1 MPPKKELSILIPCYN
16 CQCVEL
22 VKGLVTQCEDIEGLR
37 YEVIVADDGSTDKHL
52 CLLNEELL
60 NLEHVRYITREK
72 NIGRACIRNFLV
84 QQATYEWVLFVDSDL
99 SIIREDYILS
109 YIQLDSTFLVAY
121 GSYEV
126 GNENTTNLRYL
137 YEKDAAPK
145 HTMEQRKLHPYHHLH
160 TANLMMK
167 RTTALTYPFDE
178 RFKRYG
184 FEDVLLGK
192 ELQEHNVCIAQI
204 NNPLLFDHFET
215 NDSYMEKTEEALQT
229 LYTFRNELSGFS
241 SLLTVSYHLRRWGL
255 HYLILFIFQQK
266 RRKWR
271 TILCGERPNLKLY
284 IIYKLGYFISL
295 F

>member
-1 MPPKKELSILIPCYN
+1 M
-16 CQCVEL
+16 
-22 VKGLVTQCEDIEGLR
+22 KGLVTQCEDIEGLR

-60 NLEHVRYITREK
+60 DLEHVRYITREK

-84 QQATYEWVLFVDSDL
+84 QQASYEWVLFVDSDL

-121 GSYEV
+121 GGYEV
-126 GNENTTNLRYL
+126 ENENTTNLRYL

-192 ELQEHNVCIAQI
+192 RLQEHNVCIAQI

-241 SLLTVSYHLRRWGL
+241 SLLTLNYHLRRWGL

-266 RRKWR
+266 REKWR
-271 TILCGERPNLKLY
+271 TILCGENPNLKLY
-284 IIYKLGYFISL
+284 MIYKLGYFISL

>member
-1 MPPKKELSILIPCYN
+1 M
-16 CQCVEL
+16 
-22 VKGLVTQCEDIEGLR
+22 KGLVTQCEDIEGLR

-60 NLEHVRYITREK
+60 DLEHVRYITREK

-121 GSYEV
+121 GGYEV

-145 HTMEQRKLHPYHHLH
+145 HTMEQRELHPYHHLH

-178 RFKRYG
+178 RFKHYG

-192 ELQEHNVCIAQI
+192 RLQEHNVCIAQM

-241 SLLTVSYHLRRWGL
+241 SFLTLTYHLRRWRL

-266 RRKWR
+266 REKWR
-271 TILCGERPNLKLY
+271 TILCGENPNLKLY
-284 IIYKLGYFISL
+284 MIYKLGYFISL

>member
-241 SLLTVSYHLRRWGL
+241 SLLTVNYHLRRWGL

>member
-1 MPPKKELSILIPCYN
+1 MPHKKELSILIPCYN
-16 CQCVEL
+16 CLCVEL

-241 SLLTVSYHLRRWGL
+241 SLLTFNYHLRKWGL

>member
-1 MPPKKELSILIPCYN
+1 MLPKKELSILIPCYN

-22 VKGLVTQCEDIEGLR
+22 VKRLVTQCEDIEGLR

-84 QQATYEWVLFVDSDL
+84 QQASYEWVLFVDSDL

-241 SLLTVSYHLRRWGL
+241 SLLTLNYHLRKWGL

>member
-192 ELQEHNVCIAQI
+192 RLQEHDVCIGQI

-241 SLLTVSYHLRRWGL
+241 SLLTLNYHLRRWGL

-266 RRKWR
+266 REKWR
-271 TILCGERPNLKLY
+271 TILCGENPNLKLY
-284 IIYKLGYFISL
+284 MIYKLGYFISL

>member
-22 VKGLVTQCEDIEGLR
+22 VKGLATQCEDIEGLR

-84 QQATYEWVLFVDSDL
+84 QQAAYEWVLFVDSDL
-99 SIIREDYILS
+99 SITRKDYILS

-192 ELQEHNVCIAQI
+192 RLQEHNVCIAQI
-204 NNPLLFDHFET
+204 DNPLLFDHFET

-271 TILCGERPNLKLY
+271 TILCGENPNLKLY
-284 IIYKLGYFISL
+284 MIYKLGCFISL

>member
-1 MPPKKELSILIPCYN
+1 MLPKKELSILIPCYN

-22 VKGLVTQCEDIEGLR
+22 VKGLVSQCEDIEGLR

-60 NLEHVRYITREK
+60 DLEHVRYITREK

-99 SIIREDYILS
+99 SITREDYILS

-121 GSYEV
+121 GGYEV

-145 HTMEQRKLHPYHHLH
+145 HTMEQRKFHPYLHLH

-241 SLLTVSYHLRRWGL
+241 SLLTLSYHLRRWGL

-271 TILCGERPNLKLY
+271 TILCGENPNLKLY
-284 IIYKLGYFISL
+284 MIYKLGYFISL

>member
-60 NLEHVRYITREK
+60 DLEHVRYITREK

-84 QQATYEWVLFVDSDL
+84 QQATYEWVLFVDSDMN
-99 SIIREDYILS
+99 IIREDYILS

-121 GSYEV
+121 GGYEV

-192 ELQEHNVCIAQI
+192 RLQEHDVCIGQI

-241 SLLTVSYHLRRWGL
+241 SLLTLNYHLRRWGL

-266 RRKWR
+266 REKWR
-271 TILCGERPNLKLY
+271 TILCGENPNLKLY
-284 IIYKLGYFISL
+284 MIYKLGYFISL

>member
-52 CLLNEELL
+52 CLLNDELL

-145 HTMEQRKLHPYHHLH
+145 HTMEQRKRHPYHHLH

-192 ELQEHNVCIAQI
+192 RLQEYNVCIAQI

-241 SLLTVSYHLRRWGL
+241 SLLTLNYHLRRWGL

-266 RRKWR
+266 RSKWR

>member
-1 MPPKKELSILIPCYN
+1 M
-16 CQCVEL
+16 
-22 VKGLVTQCEDIEGLR
+22 KGLVTQCEDIEGLR

-60 NLEHVRYITREK
+60 DLEHVRYITREK

-84 QQATYEWVLFVDSDL
+84 QQASYEWVLFVDSDMN
-99 SIIREDYILS
+99 IIREDYILS
-109 YIQLDSTFLVAY
+109 YIQLDSTILVAY
-121 GSYEV
+121 GGYEV

-192 ELQEHNVCIAQI
+192 RLQEHNVCIAQI

-241 SLLTVSYHLRRWGL
+241 SLLTLNYHLRRWGL

>member
-84 QQATYEWVLFVDSDL
+84 QQATYEWVLFVDSGL
-99 SIIREDYILS
+99 SSIREDYILN

-192 ELQEHNVCIAQI
+192 RLQEHDVCIGQI

-241 SLLTVSYHLRRWGL
+241 SLLTFNYHLRKWGL

>member
-60 NLEHVRYITREK
+60 DLEYVRYITREK

-84 QQATYEWVLFVDSDL
+84 QQATYEWVLFVDSDMN
-99 SIIREDYILS
+99 IIREDYILS

-121 GSYEV
+121 GGYEV

-192 ELQEHNVCIAQI
+192 RLQEHDVCIGQI

-229 LYTFRNELSGFS
+229 LCTFRNELSGFS
-241 SLLTVSYHLRRWGL
+241 SLLTLNYHLRRWGL
-255 HYLILFIFQQK
+255 HYLILFIFQKK

-271 TILCGERPNLKLY
+271 TILCGENPNLKLY
-284 IIYKLGYFISL
+284 MIYKLGYFISL

>member
-1 MPPKKELSILIPCYN
+1 MPHKKELSILIPCYN

-192 ELQEHNVCIAQI
+192 RLQEYNVCIAQI

-241 SLLTVSYHLRRWGL
+241 SLLTLNYHLRRWGL

>member
-1 MPPKKELSILIPCYN
+1 MPHKKELSILIPCYN
-16 CQCVEL
+16 CLCVEL

-192 ELQEHNVCIAQI
+192 RLQEHDVCIGQI

-241 SLLTVSYHLRRWGL
+241 SLLTFNYHLRKWGL

>member
-1 MPPKKELSILIPCYN
+1 
-16 CQCVEL
+16 

-60 NLEHVRYITREK
+60 DLEHVRYITREK

-99 SIIREDYILS
+99 SIIREDYILN

-121 GSYEV
+121 GGYEV
-126 GNENTTNLRYL
+126 GNENITNLRYL

-167 RTTALTYPFDE
+167 RTTALIYPFDE

-192 ELQEHNVCIAQI
+192 RLQEHNVCIAQI

-241 SLLTVSYHLRRWGL
+241 SLLTLNYHLRRWRL

-266 RRKWR
+266 REKWR
-271 TILCGERPNLKLY
+271 TILCGEKPNLKLY
-284 IIYKLGYFISL
+284 IIYKLGFFISL

>member
-60 NLEHVRYITREK
+60 DLEHVRYITRKK

-84 QQATYEWVLFVDSDL
+84 QQASYEWVLFVDSDMN
-99 SIIREDYILS
+99 IIREDYILS

-121 GSYEV
+121 GGYEV

-192 ELQEHNVCIAQI
+192 RLQEHDVCIGQI

>member
-1 MPPKKELSILIPCYN
+1 LPHKKELSILIPCYN
-16 CQCVEL
+16 CLCVEL

-241 SLLTVSYHLRRWGL
+241 SLLTFNYHLRKWGL

>member
-137 YEKDAAPK
+137 YEKNAAPK

-241 SLLTVSYHLRRWGL
+241 SLLTLNYHLRRWGL

>member
-16 CQCVEL
+16 CLCVEL

-60 NLEHVRYITREK
+60 DLEHVRYITRER

-99 SIIREDYILS
+99 SITREDYILS

-121 GSYEV
+121 GGYEV

-145 HTMEQRKLHPYHHLH
+145 HTIEQRKLHPYHHLH
-160 TANLMMK
+160 TANLIMK

-192 ELQEHNVCIAQI
+192 ELQKHNVCIAQI
-204 NNPLLFDHFET
+204 YNPLLFDHFET
-215 NDSYMEKTEEALQT
+215 NESYMEKTEEALQT

-241 SLLTVSYHLRRWGL
+241 SLLTFNYHLRKWGL

>member
-22 VKGLVTQCEDIEGLR
+22 VKGLVTQCEDIEGLH

-241 SLLTVSYHLRRWGL
+241 SLLTVNYHLRRWGL

-284 IIYKLGYFISL
+284 IIYKLGFFISL

>member
-60 NLEHVRYITREK
+60 NLEHVRYFTREK

-84 QQATYEWVLFVDSDL
+84 QQATYEWVLFVDSDMN
-99 SIIREDYILS
+99 IIRKDYILS

-241 SLLTVSYHLRRWGL
+241 SLLTLNYHLRRWRL

-271 TILCGERPNLKLY
+271 TILCGENPNLKLY
-284 IIYKLGYFISL
+284 MIYKLGYFISL

>member
-121 GSYEV
+121 GGYEV

-241 SLLTVSYHLRRWGL
+241 SLLTLNYHLRRWGL

>member
-1 MPPKKELSILIPCYN
+1 MSPKKELSILIPCYN

-160 TANLMMK
+160 TANLMIK

-241 SLLTVSYHLRRWGL
+241 SLLTLNYHLRRWGL

>member
-22 VKGLVTQCEDIEGLR
+22 VKGLVTQCEDIEGLH

-192 ELQEHNVCIAQI
+192 KLQEHNVRIAQI

-241 SLLTVSYHLRRWGL
+241 SLLTFNYHLRKWGL

>member
-60 NLEHVRYITREK
+60 DLEHVRYITRER

-84 QQATYEWVLFVDSDL
+84 QQATYEWVLFVDSDMN
-99 SIIREDYILS
+99 IIREDYILS

-121 GSYEV
+121 GGYEV

-192 ELQEHNVCIAQI
+192 RLQEHNVCIGQI

-241 SLLTVSYHLRRWGL
+241 SLLTLSYHLRRWGL

-271 TILCGERPNLKLY
+271 TILCGENPNLKLY
-284 IIYKLGYFISL
+284 MIYKLGYFISL

>member
-1 MPPKKELSILIPCYN
+1 LPPKKELSILIPCYN

-192 ELQEHNVCIAQI
+192 RLQEYNVCIAQI

-241 SLLTVSYHLRRWGL
+241 SLLTLNYHLRRWGL

>member
-1 MPPKKELSILIPCYN
+1 MPHKKELSILIPCYN

-192 ELQEHNVCIAQI
+192 RLQEYNVCIAQI

-241 SLLTVSYHLRRWGL
+241 SLLTFNYHLRKWGL

>member
-1 MPPKKELSILIPCYN
+1 M
-16 CQCVEL
+16 
-22 VKGLVTQCEDIEGLR
+22 
-37 YEVIVADDGSTDKHL
+37 
-52 CLLNEELL
+52 NEELL
-60 NLEHVRYITREK
+60 DLEHVRYITRGK

-121 GSYEV
+121 GGYEV

-192 ELQEHNVCIAQI
+192 RLQEHNVCIAQI

-215 NDSYMEKTEEALQT
+215 NGSYMEKTEEALQT

-241 SLLTVSYHLRRWGL
+241 SLLTLSYHLRRWGL

-271 TILCGERPNLKLY
+271 TILCGENPNLKLY
-284 IIYKLGYFISL
+284 MIYKLGYFISL

>member
-1 MPPKKELSILIPCYN
+1 MSPKKELSILIPCYN

-22 VKGLVTQCEDIEGLR
+22 VKGLVTQCENIEGLR

-60 NLEHVRYITREK
+60 DLEHVQYITREK

-84 QQATYEWVLFVDSDL
+84 RQATYEWVLFVDSDMN
-99 SIIREDYILS
+99 IIREDYILS
-109 YIQLDSTFLVAY
+109 YIQLDSTFQVAY
-121 GSYEV
+121 GGYEV
-126 GNENTTNLRYL
+126 GNENITNLRYL

-145 HTMEQRKLHPYHHLH
+145 HTMEQRKRHPYHHLH

-192 ELQEHNVCIAQI
+192 RLQEHNVCIAQI

-229 LYTFRNELSGFS
+229 LYTFRNELSSFS
-241 SLLTVSYHLRRWGL
+241 SLLTLNYHLHRWGL

-271 TILCGERPNLKLY
+271 TILCGEKPNLKLY
-284 IIYKLGYFISL
+284 MIYKLGYFISL

>member
-60 NLEHVRYITREK
+60 DLEHVRYITREK

-241 SLLTVSYHLRRWGL
+241 SLLTFNYHLRKWGL

>member
-60 NLEHVRYITREK
+60 NLEHVQYITREK

-121 GSYEV
+121 GGYEV

-145 HTMEQRKLHPYHHLH
+145 HTMEQRKRHPYHHLH

-241 SLLTVSYHLRRWGL
+241 SLLTLNYHLRRWGL

-284 IIYKLGYFISL
+284 MIYKLGYFISL

>member
-1 MPPKKELSILIPCYN
+1 
-16 CQCVEL
+16 
-22 VKGLVTQCEDIEGLR
+22 
-37 YEVIVADDGSTDKHL
+37 
-52 CLLNEELL
+52 
-60 NLEHVRYITREK
+60 
-72 NIGRACIRNFLV
+72 
-84 QQATYEWVLFVDSDL
+84 
-99 SIIREDYILS
+99 
-109 YIQLDSTFLVAY
+109 
-121 GSYEV
+121 
-126 GNENTTNLRYL
+126 
-137 YEKDAAPK
+137 
-145 HTMEQRKLHPYHHLH
+145 LHPYHHLH

-192 ELQEHNVCIAQI
+192 RLQEYNVCIAQI

-241 SLLTVSYHLRRWGL
+241 SLLTLNYHLRRWGL

>member
-121 GSYEV
+121 GGYEV

-192 ELQEHNVCIAQI
+192 RLQEHDVCIGQI

-241 SLLTVSYHLRRWGL
+241 SLLTFNYHLRKWGL

>member
-241 SLLTVSYHLRRWGL
+241 SLLTLNYHLRRWRL

-271 TILCGERPNLKLY
+271 TILCGENPNLKLY
-284 IIYKLGYFISL
+284 MIYKLGYFISL

>member
-167 RTTALTYPFDE
+167 RTTALTYPFNE

-192 ELQEHNVCIAQI
+192 RLQEYNVCIAQI

-241 SLLTVSYHLRRWGL
+241 SLLTLNYHLRRWGL

>member
-16 CQCVEL
+16 CQCIEL
-22 VKGLVTQCEDIEGLR
+22 VKGLVSQCEDIEGLR

-60 NLEHVRYITREK
+60 DLEHVRYITREK

-121 GSYEV
+121 GGYEV

-192 ELQEHNVCIAQI
+192 RLQEHNICIAQI
-204 NNPLLFDHFET
+204 KNPLLFDHFET

-241 SLLTVSYHLRRWGL
+241 SLLTLSYHLRRWGL

-271 TILCGERPNLKLY
+271 TILCGENPNLKLY
-284 IIYKLGYFISL
+284 MIYKLGYFISL

>member
-1 MPPKKELSILIPCYN
+1 M
-16 CQCVEL
+16 
-22 VKGLVTQCEDIEGLR
+22 
-37 YEVIVADDGSTDKHL
+37 
-52 CLLNEELL
+52 NEELL
-60 NLEHVRYITREK
+60 DLEHVRYITREK

-84 QQATYEWVLFVDSDL
+84 QQASYEWVLFVDSDL

-121 GSYEV
+121 GGYEV

-192 ELQEHNVCIAQI
+192 RLQEHNVCIAQI

-215 NDSYMEKTEEALQT
+215 NASYMEKTEEALQT
-229 LYTFRNELSGFS
+229 LCTFRNELSGFS
-241 SLLTVSYHLRRWGL
+241 SLLTLNYHLRRWGL

>member
-99 SIIREDYILS
+99 SIIREDYIQS

-241 SLLTVSYHLRRWGL
+241 SLLTFNYHLHRWGL